1 MPSYDFRC
9 KQCGRPFS
17 QFYKSVKDY
26 EAGTRLTCPHCGSA
40 NVARRIRR
48 VAIPRPSRD
57 LSRLSPNEMLSVMN
71 SDNPREVGTMF
82 QQVIESAGGDLGDM
96 GSTIQEATDRLLRG
110 ESIDSVEGDLASRDS
125 TPAADD

>member
-9 KQCGRPFS
+9 KHCGRPFS

-26 EAGTRLTCPHCGSA
+26 EAGTGLICPHCGSA
-40 NVARRIRR
+40 DVARRIRR

-57 LSRLSPNEMLSVMN
+57 LSRLSASEMLSVMN

-82 QQVIESAGGDLGDM
+82 QQVIESAGGDLGDI
-96 GSTIQEATDRLLRG
+96 GGTIQEAAGRLLKG
-110 ESIDSVEGDLASRDS
+110 ESIDSVERDLASRGS
-125 TPAADD
+125 SADDGG

>member
-9 KQCGRPFS
+9 KHCGRPFS
-17 QFYKSVKDY
+17 HFYKSVKDY
-26 EAGTRLTCPHCGSA
+26 EAGTGLTCPHCGSPD
-40 NVARRIRR
+40 VARRIRR

-57 LSRLSPNEMLSVMN
+57 LSQLSPDEMLSVMN

-82 QQVIESAGGDLGDM
+82 QQVMESAGGDLGDM
-96 GSTIQEATDRLLRG
+96 GSTVQEATDRLLRG

-125 TPAADD
+125 SPAADD